1 MGKANKKIKEEAI
14 KEGLIKKMDAPIKK
28 DGLKKFNIENK
39 DGRKARVPTG
49 IPGFDELVE
58 GGFPKN
64 SSILVCGGPG
74 TGKSIFSMEYL
85 VKGVTEFNEKCLY
98 VSFEQRE
105 EAIIAQGA
113 QFGWNLE
120 ELKKSGKLKIMSVS
134 IDKLTKDTI
143 KEIQSLVRKEGITRM
158 VIDSL
163 STLVINAPI
172 YTTPTELA
180 VEDVV
185 GQNIVFS
192 PPVIGDYVVKKFVY
206 GFIEQLRNLECTT
219 LLISEASQDGEY
231 ISRDTLSE
239 FVCDGVVLIS
249 FESMGG
255 AYSRSLIVRKMRQTK
270 NDEDVHPVEISN
282 SGIIVHKIE

>member
-1 MGKANKKIKEEAI
+1 MQY
-14 KEGLIKKMDAPIKK
+14 LISGATK
-28 DGLKKFNIENK
+28 
-39 DGRKARVPTG
+39 
-49 IPGFDELVE
+49 
-58 GGFPKN
+58 
-64 SSILVCGGPG
+64 
-74 TGKSIFSMEYL
+74 
-85 VKGVTEFNEKCLY
+85 FNEKGLY
-98 VSFEQRE
+98 VTFEQR
-105 EAIIAQGA
+105 ADALKGQA
-113 QFGWNLE
+113 SQFGWDIEGLE
-120 ELKKSGKLKIMSVS
+120 KSGKIKIMAVS
-134 IDKLTKDTI
+134 IEKLTKDTI
-143 KEIQSLVRKEGITRM
+143 KEIQNIVKKEGITRL

-172 YTTPTELA
+172 YTTPSELA

-206 GFIEQLRNLECTT
+206 GFIEQLRNLDCTT

-255 AYSRSLIVRKMRQTK
+255 AYSRSLIVKKMRQTK

-282 SGIIVHKIE
+282 KGMIIHKIE

>member
-1 MGKANKKIKEEAI
+1 MAKEKMKGSKKVFTQ
-14 KEGLIKKMDAPIKK
+14 KK
-28 DGLKKFNIENK
+28 DTSSVKTNK
-39 DGRKARVPTG
+39 NRTATG
-49 IPGFDELVE
+49 IPGFDDLVQ
-58 GGFPKN
+58 GGFPTN
-64 SSILVCGGPG
+64 SSILICGGPG
-74 TGKSIFSMEYL
+74 TGKSIFCMQYL
-85 VKGVTEFNEKCLY
+85 VNGVEKFNENCLY
-98 VSFEQRE
+98 VTFEQRA
-105 EAIIAQGA
+105 EALREQAR
-113 QFGWNLE
+113 QFNWDLE
-120 ELKKSGKLKIMSVS
+120 SLEKSSKLKIMSVS
-134 IDKLTKDTI
+134 LDKLSKDTI
-143 KEIQSLVRKEGITRM
+143 KEIQDLVKKNKITRL

-172 YTTPTELA
+172 YTTPSELA

-206 GFIEQLRNLECTT
+206 GFIEQLRSLDCTT

-255 AYSRSLIVRKMRQTK
+255 AYSRSLTIRKMRQTK
-270 NDEDVHPVEISN
+270 NDEDVHPVEISQN
-282 SGIIVHKIE
+282 GMIVHKIE